1 MPFRAAVARFAHGRA
16 APPRVGEV
24 SVVVAPSPILTVSGA
39 VAGAAGSPDAAVA
52 WHYGDPFGEQ
62 RAAVQRAAIIDRSHR
77 FVLRI
82 TGGERLTWLH
92 TISSQHV
99 AALGDGRSAENLDLD
114 LNGRV
119 QHHFVLTELDGAV
132 WIDTEAE
139 RGPDLLAFLQK
150 MVFWADA
157 KPEATDHAVLSL
169 LGPGVAALT
178 ETLGITALPG
188 VYEATA
194 LPGGGFLRRMPWPTA
209 DSFDLVVP
217 RDQLTGLWD
226 RLTAAGA
233 VPAGMW
239 AFEALR
245 VAAVRPRIGLDTDER
260 TIPHE
265 ARWIGG
271 VAEHGAV
278 HLDKGCYRGQETVA
292 RVHNLGKPPRHLLLL
307 HLDGSADERPATG
320 DDVTAG
326 GRAVGRLGTVVD
338 HYELG
343 PIALALIKRAV
354 PADTAL
360 VAGPVAAS
368 IDPDSVPADDEPQ
381 AGRLA
386 VDRLRGR

>member
-1 MPFRAAVARFAHGRA
+1 M
-16 APPRVGEV
+16 
-24 SVVVAPSPILTVSGA
+24 SVVVAPSPILSVSGA
-39 VAGAAGSPDAAVA
+39 VAGAPGSPDAAVA

-62 RAAVQRAAIIDRSHR
+62 RAAVDRVAVVDRSHR

-99 AALGDGRSAENLDLD
+99 AALGNGGSAENLDLD

-119 QHHFVLTELDGAV
+119 LHHFVLTDLDGTV

-157 KPEATDHAVLSL
+157 EPVEATDHAVLTL
-169 LGPGVAALT
+169 LGPRVADLT
-178 ETLGITALPG
+178 EALGVSELPD
-188 VYEATA
+188 VYAATP

-209 DSFDLVVP
+209 DSFDLVIP
-217 RDQLTGLWD
+217 RDQLPDLWST
-226 RLTAAGA
+226 LTTAGA
-233 VPAGMW
+233 APAGMW

-292 RVHNLGKPPRHLLLL
+292 RVHNLGKPPRQLLLL
-307 HLDGSADERPATG
+307 HLDGSADERPAVG

-354 PADTAL
+354 PADTTL
-360 VAGPVAAS
+360 SVGPVAAA
-368 IDPDSVPADDEPQ
+368 IDPDSVPVDHATQP
-381 AGRLA
+381 GRVA